1 MWTDRVLSS
10 KDFSIMKKGF
20 VVAAVV
26 GVTFAAASS
35 PRHNDPAASAP
46 AHSAQ
51 TSAAQTSAAQ
61 TASQISTTSG
71 GSGQAHPQ
79 VAADQAVTLSTGL
92 PSSAPQAFGWLI
104 VLACTVALLVAIATV
119 VLTAAALRG

>member
-1 MWTDRVLSS
+1 
-10 KDFSIMKKGF
+10 MKKGF
-20 VVAAVV
+20 VVAAVL

-51 TSAAQTSAAQ
+51 APAAQ
-61 TASQISTTSG
+61 TASKTDTTSG
-71 GSGQAHPQ
+71 GSSQSRPQ
-79 VAADQAVTLSTGL
+79 VATDQAITLNTGL
-92 PSSAPQAFGWLI
+92 PASAPQAFGWLI
-104 VLACTVALLVAIATV
+104 VLACMVALIVAIATV

>member
-1 MWTDRVLSS
+1 
-10 KDFSIMKKGF
+10 MKKGF

-51 TSAAQTSAAQ
+51 TSASQAASQ
-61 TASQISTTSG
+61 TAATSG
-71 GSGQAHPQ
+71 GSSQSHPQ
-79 VAADQAVTLSTGL
+79 VTADQAVTLSTGL

-104 VLACTVALLVAIATV
+104 VLACTLALLVAIATV